1 MKDKLRIVFMGTP
14 EFAVGILDALVQSKH
29 EVVGVV
35 TVADK
40 PAGRGQQIQQSAVKQ
55 YALSNGLPILQP
67 DKLREESF
75 LTELASLNA
84 DLFIVVAFRML
95 PDVVWKMPAFGTI
108 NLHASLLPKYRGAA
122 PINWA
127 IMNGETETGVST
139 FFINENI
146 DTGAIIA
153 QKSISLSKD
162 INAGEL
168 HDQLKLIGAELTV
181 ETADQICSG
190 AVSTIEQDPSDIN
203 LPFAPKIFKAD
214 CEIDWSQSAEL
225 NHNRIRGLSP
235 YPAAWCKLWSTKKSN
250 WITFKLFD
258 STLVKLNEASRING
272 PFSIPEGIVFPSGGG
287 FVLLKEIQAEG
298 KKRMDYKS
306 FLAGNDLN
314 ELLFTAS

>member
-14 EFAVGILDALVQSKH
+14 EFAVGILAALIQSKH

-55 YALSNGLPILQP
+55 YALSNGLPVLQP

-75 LTELASLNA
+75 LTTLTALEA
-84 DLFIVVAFRML
+84 DLFVVVAFRML
-95 PDVVWKMPAFGTI
+95 PDVVWKIPALGTI

-127 IMNGETETGVST
+127 IMNGELETGVST

-153 QKSISLSKD
+153 QKSILLSKD

-168 HDQLKLIGAELTV
+168 HDQLKSIGAELTV

-190 AVSTIEQDPSDIN
+190 AVSTIEQDPSDTN
-203 LPFAPKIFKAD
+203 VPFAPKIFKAD

-235 YPAAWCKLWSTKKSN
+235 YPAAWCKLWSIKKSN

-258 STLVKLNEASRING
+258 STLINLTEATRNNG
-272 PFSIPEGIVFPSGGG
+272 PFSIPEGIVFPSGNG

-314 ELLFTAS
+314 DLFFTAS

>member
-14 EFAVGILDALVQSKH
+14 EFAVGILAALMQSKH

-55 YALSNGLPILQP
+55 YALSNGLPVLQP

-75 LTELASLNA
+75 LTTLTALEA
-84 DLFIVVAFRML
+84 DLFVVVAFRML
-95 PDVVWKMPAFGTI
+95 PDVVWKMPALGTI

-127 IMNGETETGVST
+127 IMNGELETGVST

-153 QKSISLSKD
+153 QKSILLSKD

-168 HDQLKLIGAELTV
+168 HDQLKSIGAELTV

-190 AVSTIEQDPSDIN
+190 VVSTIEQDPSDTN

-225 NHNRIRGLSP
+225 NYNRIRGLSP
-235 YPAAWCKLWSTKKSN
+235 YPAAWCKLWSIKKSN

-258 STLVKLNEASRING
+258 STLINLTEATRNNG
-272 PFSIPEGIVFPSGGG
+272 PFSIPEGIVFPSGNG

-314 ELLFTAS
+314 DLFFTAS

>member
-14 EFAVGILDALVQSKH
+14 EFAVGILDALVHSKH

-55 YALSNGLPILQP
+55 YASSNNLVVLQP
-67 DKLREESF
+67 DKLRDNRF
-75 LTELASLNA
+75 LEALEGLQA
-84 DLFIVVAFRML
+84 DLFVVVAFRML
-95 PDVVWKMPAFGTI
+95 PDVVWKMPACGTI

-139 FFINENI
+139 FFINEHI

-153 QKSISLSKD
+153 QKSISLSSE
-162 INAGEL
+162 ISAGEL
-168 HDQLKLIGAELTV
+168 HDQLKAIGATLTV
-181 ETADQICSG
+181 ETADQICAG
-190 AVSTIEQDPSDIN
+190 AVSTIEQDPSDTN
-203 LPFAPKIFKAD
+203 VPFAPKIFKAD
-214 CEIDWSQSAEL
+214 CEIDWNQAAEI

-235 YPAAWCKLWSTKKSN
+235 YPAAWCKLWSAKKSN
-250 WITFKLFD
+250 WITFKLFG
-258 STLVKLNEASRING
+258 SSIAKMEQVKRTDG
-272 PFSIPEGIVFPSGGG
+272 PFSLPEGIVFPSGNG

-314 ELLFTAS
+314 DLSFNP